1 MRKSFTLLLLGITW
15 LGGSGCLYSKSADMF
30 SPFRDPGPPDEMIGD
45 TSNKT
50 LLEET
55 GGSPGETGDA
65 SKEKVTQAS
74 TARAALEQ
82 MASYRQTQA
91 AQPTYPVLQPAE
103 VRLMWVPDHTNKTGD
118 LIPAHYY
125 YLKVLDD
132 RWAVQDAFDL
142 ESQLNRS
149 TSGPGAS
156 GGATPWVYG
165 EPNKK

>member
-1 MRKSFTLLLLGITW
+1 MRNSQKKSLTLILLGLTW
-15 LGGSGCLYSKSADMF
+15 GLSSGCFYSKTADRL
-30 SPFRDPGPPDEMIGD
+30 SPFRDPGPPDENVGD

-55 GGSPGETGDA
+55 GGA
-65 SKEKVTQAS
+65 SNGGSGSQA
-74 TARAALEQ
+74 TNARAALEV
-82 MASYRQTQA
+82 MASYRQAQDP
-91 AQPTYPVLQPAE
+91 QPTYPVLQPAE
-103 VRLMWVPDHTNKTGD
+103 VRLMCVPDHTNKTGD

-142 ESQLNRS
+142 ETQLNRS
-149 TSGPGAS
+149 TSGAGAS

-165 EPNKK
+165 EPTKK

>member
-1 MRKSFTLLLLGITW
+1 MKKSERKSLSLVLLGLTW
-15 LGGSGCLYSKSADMF
+15 IASSGCFYSKTADRL
-30 SPFRDPGPPDEMIGD
+30 SPFRDPGPPDENVGD

-55 GGSPGETGDA
+55 GGA
-65 SKEKVTQAS
+65 SNGGSGSQA
-74 TARAALEQ
+74 TNARAALEV
-82 MASYRQTQA
+82 MASYRQAQDP
-91 AQPTYPVLQPAE
+91 QPTYPVLQPAE
-103 VRLMWVPDHTNKTGD
+103 VRLMWVPDHTNKAGD

-149 TSGPGAS
+149 TSGPGGS

-165 EPNKK
+165 EPTKK

>member
-1 MRKSFTLLLLGITW
+1 MKKSLTLILLGLTW
-15 LGGSGCLYSKSADMF
+15 IGSTGCFYSKTADRL
-30 SPFRDPGPPDEMIGD
+30 SPFRDPGPPDENIGD

-55 GGSPGETGDA
+55 GGA
-65 SKEKVTQAS
+65 SNGGGGSQADN
-74 TARAALEQ
+74 ARAALEA
-82 MASYRQTQA
+82 MASYRQAQP
-91 AQPTYPVLQPAE
+91 AQPTHPVMQPAE
-103 VRLMWVPDHTNKTGD
+103 VRLMWVPDHTNKVGD

>member
-1 MRKSFTLLLLGITW
+1 MKKSLTLVLIGMTW
-15 LGGSGCLYSKSADMF
+15 LGSTGCFYSKSADRL
-30 SPFRDPGPPDEMIGD
+30 SPFRDPGPPDEHVGD

-55 GGSPGETGDA
+55 GGA
-65 SKEKVTQAS
+65 SNAGGNQAS
-74 TARAALEQ
+74 NARAALEV
-82 MASYRQTQA
+82 MASYRQAQDP
-91 AQPTYPVLQPAE
+91 QPTYPVLQPAE

-142 ESQLNRS
+142 ENQLNRS
-149 TSGPGAS
+149 TQGPGAS